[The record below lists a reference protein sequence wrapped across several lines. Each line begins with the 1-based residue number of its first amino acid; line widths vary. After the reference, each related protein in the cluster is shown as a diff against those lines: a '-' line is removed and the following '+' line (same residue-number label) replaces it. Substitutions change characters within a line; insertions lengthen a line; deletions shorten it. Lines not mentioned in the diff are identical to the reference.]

1 MEAYTAKLVQQLK
14 SDALAANVPWAEEAD
29 GYYTFVDLGGVN
41 LEITDSGSVELSVRS
56 PSKPQGE
63 SLYVIYVH
71 KPDATNSSAMRKL
84 FQEYLSDKLFELNRH
99 RWWSSPEL
107 VIKRDDDYYSPK
119 DKKNV
124 KLDNRSSLTP
134 ILLKK

>member
-1 MEAYTAKLVQQLK
+1 MDTYTAKLLQQFK
-14 SDALAANVPWAEEAD
+14 SDALSADVPWKEEID
-29 GYYTFVDLGGVN
+29 GYYTFADLGGVN
-41 LEITDSGSVELSVRS
+41 LEITDSGSVELSVWS

-63 SLYVIYVH
+63 SLYVMYVH
-71 KPDATNSSAMRKL
+71 EPDATNSSIMREL
-84 FQEYLSDKLFELNRH
+84 FQEYLADKLFELNRH

-107 VIKRDDDYYSPK
+107 VIKKDDDYYSPK
-119 DKKNV
+119 DKKNI